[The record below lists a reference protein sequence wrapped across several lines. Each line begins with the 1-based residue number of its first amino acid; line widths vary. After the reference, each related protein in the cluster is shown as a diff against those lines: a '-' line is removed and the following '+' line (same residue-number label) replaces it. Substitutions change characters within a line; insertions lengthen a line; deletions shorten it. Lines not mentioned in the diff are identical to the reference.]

1 MDQSDRAEDRRDL
14 EEPPVTD
21 VPGPAT
27 VIPFPQGV
35 DLRSNMLREAVETF
49 CHDRNLPLTS
59 NARDFLREVVRSVMS
74 DIPAE
79 ADFFL
84 FKKRIAEMAEM
95 VFRILAAAG
104 MLGVPQNLPKRE
116 KPIADS
122 VILRTSSGFIPSKP
136 NTAGAQAAEE
146 SRKKSKF
153 PRIEGLILK
162 TRLLLESL
170 RFRLGLL
177 TPNEIFVKP
186 TRLEEIRF
194 QLELVLADCLFLD
207 KTFEREGGRFPNA
220 SERGRAFLI
229 EKELDRVAELLE
241 RAEATA
247 QKLRD
252 EKPAAKKTL
261 IKGARIYA
269 ALNRA
274 EQVAADYEYAR
285 GKAHLMM
292 VQESSD
298 MKTPRILRT
307 HVPTHVDKQVV
318 IDVVAQ
324 GDRRD
329 ALRRGIALVQR
340 QIKTP
345 VPFDA
350 LTSRLFEWSAEK
362 PPYPGD
368 IDPVTAIHEIVR
380 RVTGD
385 AGCSRP
391 EILQRDLMQVVFEDG
406 RPLLTRFEPWRPN

>member
-1 MDQSDRAEDRRDL
+1 MDQSDRAEDHRDYAI
-14 EEPPVTD
+14 
-21 VPGPAT
+21 GPAT

-35 DLRSNMLREAVETF
+35 DLRSNILREAVETF
-49 CHDRNLPLTS
+49 CHEHNLPLTPD
-59 NARDFLREVVRSVMS
+59 ARDFLLEAVRSVMS

-84 FKKRIAEMAEM
+84 FKKRIVKMAEM
-95 VFRILAAAG
+95 VFRILIAAG

-116 KPIADS
+116 KPITDT

-136 NTAGAQAAEE
+136 NAAGVQAAEASHKE
-146 SRKKSKF
+146 SKF
-153 PRIEGLILK
+153 PRIERLIVE
-162 TRLLLESL
+162 TRLLLESI

-194 QLELVLADCLFLD
+194 QLELVLTDCLFLD
-207 KTFEREGGRFPNA
+207 KTLEREGGRFPNA
-220 SERGRAFLI
+220 SQRGQAFLI

-241 RAEATA
+241 GAGATA
-247 QKLRD
+247 QKLCD

-261 IKGARIYA
+261 KKGARTYV

-274 EQVAADYEYAR
+274 EQVAADYQYAR

-298 MKTPRILRT
+298 MKTPPVLRT
-307 HVPTHVDKQVV
+307 QVPTHVDKQVV
-318 IDVVAQ
+318 IDVLSS

-329 ALRRGIALVQR
+329 ALCRGIALVQR

-345 VPFDA
+345 VPLDA
-350 LTSRLFEWSAEK
+350 FTSGLFEWSIKK
-362 PPYPGD
+362 PSYPGD
-368 IDPVTAIHEIVR
+368 SDPVTAIHEIVR
-380 RVTGD
+380 RATGD
-385 AGCSRP
+385 ATRGMTASRQ
-391 EILQRDLMQVVFEDG
+391 EMLQRDLMGIVFGER
-406 RPLLTRFEPWRPN
+406 RPLLVGREEWRPN